1 MLTTTHMALLIVLKK
16 FISYFSAHSNR
27 SSKFSLLYFILC
39 CHVPYSLT
47 PSCQLYVKRERRNRG
62 KDERLLYLRVQER
75 EMRVPHPSRGWI
87 GVGRRGFHVFELS
100 KWNEASSKA
109 LDGVTLMTIL
119 FMVACY
125 GCEPN
130 TSMDTPIYSCSW
142 SLWYYKNIFI
152 FFLILIYF
160 LDIFSIQEYLESI
173 LVFATKHD
181 KHVSCILIIYLESS
195 TNMHRYL

>member
-1 MLTTTHMALLIVLKK
+1 MLTTIHMTLLIVFKI
-16 FISYFSAHSNR
+16 FILYFSVHSNP
-27 SSKFSLLYFILC
+27 SSKFSLLYFYIVLSC
-39 CHVPYSLT
+39 VLFIDLT
-47 PSCQLYVKRERRNRG
+47 CQLYVKRERRNRG

-125 GCEPN
+125 GCKQN
-130 TSMDTPIYSCSW
+130 TSMDTPIYTCSW
-142 SLWYYKNIFI
+142 SLWYYKSIY
-152 FFLILIYF
+152 IYF
-160 LDIFSIQEYLESI
+160 SNTYLF
-173 LVFATKHD
+173 L
-181 KHVSCILIIYLESS
+181 
-195 TNMHRYL
+195 RYF